1 MRPKNKMDIA
11 ELKKHKFIVLCYE
24 HYTPLGVIRSL
35 GEYGINPI
43 AIIVRNRKN
52 KIASKSKYL
61 REVYFVENEEEQ
73 YELLI
78 NKYGKEQY
86 KPFIYPC
93 DDNITAICDQHYE
106 EIKEKFYISN
116 AIKNGQITYFQNK
129 NNINLLAQ
137 KHGLNVARTW
147 ITKKGTIPEDIVYPV
162 MTKTIA
168 STSGAWKE
176 DYYVC
181 SSEAELLDAYT
192 KIKGNDLLL
201 QQYIKKKTEIALD
214 GVSVNNGKQYITIAS
229 RYTYALPDN
238 YSAEMIVSNYSEIP
252 HFEETKKALDGMFQE
267 IGYDGIFEVEF
278 MVDADETLWFLEI
291 NFRSSTWNYAATKL
305 GMNLP
310 ILWANAQL
318 DKILP
323 NDAEKKVPSGY
334 KAMAELP
341 DFGWRVLKKR
351 ISLKNWIKE
360 VKSCNCLYFYNKE
373 DMKPFRSAVYWKI
386 QNKVVKIINK
396 KLFGKK
402 YRW

>member
-1 MRPKNKMDIA
+1 MNIH

-43 AIIVRNRKN
+43 AIIIRNKKN
-52 KIASKSKYL
+52 KIASQSKYL
-61 REVYFVENEEEQ
+61 QDIYFVDNAEQQYAMLVEQ
-73 YELLI
+73 YSH
-78 NKYGKEQY
+78 EQY
-86 KPFIYPC
+86 KPFVYPC
-93 DDNITAICDQHYE
+93 DDTITAICDRHYE
-106 EIKEKFYISN
+106 KLKDKFFISN
-116 AIKNGQITYFQNK
+116 ALESGRITFFQNK
-129 NNINLLAQ
+129 NNINELA
-137 KHGLNVARTW
+137 KKYGLNVARTW
-147 ITKKGTIPEDIVYPV
+147 ITKKGKIPEDIVYPI

-181 SSEAELLDAYT
+181 NSEEELLDAYS
-192 KIKGNDLLL
+192 KIKGKDLLL
-201 QQYIKKKTEIALD
+201 QQYITKKTEIALD
-214 GVSVNNGKQYITIAS
+214 GVSINNGEQYIAISS

-238 YSAEMIVSNYSEIP
+238 YSAEMVISNYKDIP
-252 HFEETKKALDGMFQE
+252 HYEETRKALDNMFHE

-278 MVDADETLWFLEI
+278 MVDEDEKLWFLEI

-310 ILWANAQL
+310 VLWANGQIN
-318 DKILP
+318 KSFPI
-323 NDAEKKVPSGY
+323 DAEKKVPVGY

-351 ISLKNWIKE
+351 ISLKQWIRE
-360 VKSCNCLYFYNKE
+360 VKTCNCLYFYNKQ
-373 DMKPFRSAVYWKI
+373 DMRPFRSAVFWKI
-386 QNKVVKIINK
+386 ENKLSKIINK
-396 KLFGKK
+396 KFFGKK